1 METKLEKIERILK
14 DESDTLE
21 KLLNKR
27 DELDLLIKR
36 QQELVWEKEEEL
48 EEEKQKYNYL

>member
-14 DESDTLE
+14 DENDTLE
-21 KLLNKR
+21 KLLSKR
-27 DELDLLIKR
+27 NELDLLIMR

-48 EEEKQKYNYL
+48 EEEKQKYNWL

>member
-1 METKLEKIERILK
+1 METKLEKIERLLK
-14 DESDTLE
+14 DEKDTLE

-36 QQELVWEKEEEL
+36 QQELLCAKEKEL
-48 EEEKQKYNYL
+48 EENAL

>member
-14 DESDTLE
+14 DEKDTLE
-21 KLLNKR
+21 KLLSKR
-27 DELDLLIKR
+27 HELDLLIKR

-48 EEEKQKYNYL
+48 EEEKQKNNYL

>member
-14 DESDTLE
+14 DENDTLE

-27 DELDLLIKR
+27 NELDLLIKR

>member
-1 METKLEKIERILK
+1 METKLEKIKRILK
-14 DESDTLE
+14 DENDTLE
-21 KLLNKR
+21 KLLSKR